1 MSLAERIAA
10 ATECRV
16 VGCQR
21 HRVPDSLF
29 CGDHLT
35 EMWRNRL
42 DRQPDGTYTP
52 RRSFV
57 ARDFTGRLAA

>member
-1 MSLAERIAA
+1 MTLTDRIH

-16 VGCQR
+16 VACQR

-29 CGDHLT
+29 CGEHLT
-35 EMWRNRL
+35 AMWRNRL

-52 RRSFV
+52 RRTFPTWVRSV
-57 ARDFTGRLAA
+57 A